1 MLRSKRYRFVLIFRE
16 SFNGYLR
23 CNDVFFGLSGHNL
36 PLFPL
41 YPVPEHRPFAA
52 PAAVCAVFGCR
63 LRSAAGL
70 LPSGKR
76 FRFFLSVLP
85 LRFVFYFYWLY
96 NPLHGN
102 ADCRRF
108 VLAVKLYAAAAEIFL
123 LLPMAELGKF
133 GLVPAVCG
141 RGAVCRRQSTR
152 GKECSYSFRKVGS
165 RIYGCCFER
174 PAYPSRD

>member
-1 MLRSKRYRFVLIFRE
+1 MVT
-16 SFNGYLR
+16 
-23 CNDVFFGLSGHNL
+23 
-36 PLFPL
+36 
-41 YPVPEHRPFAA
+41 
-52 PAAVCAVFGCR
+52 CAVTTSFLGCLVTTCLYFRYTLCLNIGLLPRLLLFVPFFGCR

-152 GKECSYSFRKVGS
+152 GKECSYSFRKVGP